1 MNQEIVLKLTVA
13 EVNTVLAALS
23 KLPYDQVYS
32 VIDKVKTQGQAQIN
46 DAPDEGEQAE

>member
-23 KLPYDQVYS
+23 KLPFEQVYT
-32 VIDKVKTQGQAQIN
+32 VIEKVKAQGQAQI
-46 DAPDEGEQAE
+46 DQEPAGSSAE